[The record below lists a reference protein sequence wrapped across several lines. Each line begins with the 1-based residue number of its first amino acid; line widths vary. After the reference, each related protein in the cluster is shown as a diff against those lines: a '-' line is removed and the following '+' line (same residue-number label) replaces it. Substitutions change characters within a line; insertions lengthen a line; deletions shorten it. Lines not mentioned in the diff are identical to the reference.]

1 MKVTVLG
8 GYAGLTS
15 TGAGAS
21 GYLFQHRETSI
32 VVDLGPGT
40 LAELR
45 RHVDIRALD
54 AVCVSHGH
62 LDHVSDIAGLHHV
75 LRYSPTPMPRPLPLL
90 VPPGATRQF
99 DLWGDA
105 MPGWDDEVL
114 QITEYDPAAVMNLG
128 GITIRFAPTVHPL
141 QSWAMLVSAPAI
153 GSIGYTADTGPTAD
167 LDGLFSGVDVLIA
180 EATLI
185 GEDGP
190 AESRGHLT
198 ALEAGQLAMRADCS
212 TLILTHRWEESDGVT
227 LVSEARRAFHGT
239 IELATPGLT
248 VEARTDRV

>member
-45 RHVDIRALD
+45 RHVDIRSLSALL
-54 AVCVSHGH
+54 VSHGH

-75 LRYSPTPMPRPLPLL
+75 LRYSPTPLARPLPLL

-99 DLWGDA
+99 DLWRDA
-105 MPGWDDEVL
+105 LPGWDDEVL
-114 QITEYDPAAVMNLG
+114 QITEYDPAADMTVG
-128 GITIRFAPTVHPL
+128 GMTVRFAPTVHPL
-141 QSWAMLVSAPAI
+141 QGWAMRVSAPAA
-153 GSIGYTADTGPTAD
+153 GSVGYTADTGPAAD
-167 LDGLFSGVDVLIA
+167 LDGLFAGVDVLIA

-185 GEDGP
+185 EEDGP

-198 ALEAGQLAMRADCS
+198 AAEAGGLAMRASCS
-212 TLILTHRWEESDGVT
+212 TLVLTHRWEEWDGLT
-227 LVSEARRAFHGT
+227 LVSEAGRAFKGT
-239 IELATPGLT
+239 IELAAPGLT